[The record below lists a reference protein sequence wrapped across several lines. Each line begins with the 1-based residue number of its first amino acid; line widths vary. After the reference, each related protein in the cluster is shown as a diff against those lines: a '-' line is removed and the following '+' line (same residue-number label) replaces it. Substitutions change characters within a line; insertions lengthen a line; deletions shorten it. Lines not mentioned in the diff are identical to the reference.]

1 MNDCGDPAS
10 LGARGL
16 LPFLLHRLAISA
28 VLLGAS
34 VANHA
39 AIYCG
44 NGELLHHLP
53 EQLSKRERYSE
64 KWQRRTHSVWRHRH
78 WHASAFTGICN
89 DLAAASACM

>member
-1 MNDCGDPAS
+1 GFYRVPLSSAQAGDI
-10 LGARGL
+10 L
-16 LPFLLHRLAISA
+16 LCCF
-28 VLLGAS
+28 GAS
-34 VANHA
+34 VPNHA

-44 NGELLHHLP
+44 NGELLHHIP

-78 WHASAFTGICN
+78 WSASAFTGIYN